1 MEVLMSA
8 VKEDYLSWLNINE
21 RQAADVTVLELE
33 GNLIIGEGS
42 SALRNAL
49 RRLIRE
55 GKKKVLLDLT
65 KVNFI
70 DSNGIGELV
79 SGLIAIKREDGQLK
93 LLNVT
98 QKALHVLDV
107 TGLLSVFNVFEDEG
121 KALNDFRAK

>member
-1 MEVLMSA
+1 MSA

-121 KALNDFRAK
+121 KALNDFSAK